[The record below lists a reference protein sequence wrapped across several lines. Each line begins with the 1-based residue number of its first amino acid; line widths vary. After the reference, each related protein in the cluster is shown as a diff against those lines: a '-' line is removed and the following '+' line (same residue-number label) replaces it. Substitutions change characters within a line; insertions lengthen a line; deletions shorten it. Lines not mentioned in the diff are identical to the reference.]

1 MKKQLFCVLTILC
14 TLNFVSA
21 QESKFYLGL
30 GLGVAFPGG
39 DVSDT
44 DGLKTGLDLTLLNM
58 GYRFSENWGATL
70 TWGSSGHAIE
80 DVDDIAAGV
89 GYLAVGPMC
98 TLPISDK
105 ISWDIKPQYAFSMAG
120 VYRGDLAE
128 ETGLDE
134 PISRGSAFIFGNS
147 LVFGSGKGF
156 KFSINLDY
164 LTGKFKKVEDPMGDY
179 DLEDDNGFSKF
190 SLGAGVRYN
199 F

>member
-1 MKKQLFCVLTILC
+1 MKQLIYVFTILC
-14 TLNFVSA
+14 TVNFMSA

-39 DVSDT
+39 EFSIDND
-44 DGLKTGLDLTLLNM
+44 LETGVDLTLLNV
-58 GYRFSENWGATL
+58 GYRFSEHWGATL
-70 TWGSSGHAIE
+70 TWGSSGHTVE
-80 DVDDIAAGV
+80 DLDDVAFGT
-89 GYLAVGPMC
+89 GYLAVGPMY

-105 ISWDIKPQYAFSMAG
+105 ISWDIKPQYAFSMVG
-120 VYRGDLAE
+120 VYTGDLAE
-128 ETGLDE
+128 ETGADDLTAT
-134 PISRGSAFIFGNS
+134 GSAFIFGNS

-179 DLEDDNGFSKF
+179 DLEDDNGFTKF
-190 SLGAGVRYN
+190 SLGAGLRYN

>member
-1 MKKQLFCVLTILC
+1 MKQLFYVLTILFAVNVL
-14 TLNFVSA
+14 TA
-21 QESKFYLGL
+21 QDSKFYLGL

-39 DVSDT
+39 EISEDND
-44 DGLKTGLDLTLLNM
+44 LETGVDLTLLNA
-58 GYRFSENWGATL
+58 GYRFSEHWGATL
-70 TWGSSGHAIE
+70 TWGSSGHTVE
-80 DVDDIAAGV
+80 DVDDVAFGA
-89 GYLAVGPMC
+89 GYLAVGPMY

-105 ISWDIKPQYAFSMAG
+105 ISWDIKPQYAFSMVG
-120 VYRGDLAE
+120 VYTGDLAE
-128 ETGLDE
+128 ETGADDLTA
-134 PISRGSAFIFGNS
+134 SGSAFIFGNS

>member
-1 MKKQLFCVLTILC
+1 MKQLFYVLTILC

-39 DVSDT
+39 EISENND
-44 DGLKTGLDLTLLNM
+44 LETGVDLTLLNA
-58 GYRFSENWGATL
+58 GYRFSEHWGATL
-70 TWGSSGHAIE
+70 TWGSSGHTVE
-80 DVDDIAAGV
+80 DLDDVAFGA
-89 GYLAVGPMC
+89 GYLAVGPMY

-105 ISWDIKPQYAFSMAG
+105 ISWDIKPQYAFSMVG
-120 VYRGDLAE
+120 IYTGDLAE
-128 ETGLDE
+128 ETGADDLTA
-134 PISRGSAFIFGNS
+134 RGSAFIFGNS

-179 DLEDDNGFSKF
+179 DLEDDNDFSKF

>member
-1 MKKQLFCVLTILC
+1 MKQLFYVLTILC

-70 TWGSSGHAIE
+70 TWGSSGHTIE
-80 DVDDIAAGV
+80 DLDDVAAGI
-89 GYLAVGPMC
+89 GYLAVGPMYSLSV
-98 TLPISDK
+98 TDK

-128 ETGLDE
+128 DLGLDAYT
-134 PISRGSAFIFGNS
+134 SRGSAFIFGNS

-156 KFSINLDY
+156 KFSVNLDY
-164 LTGKFKKVEDPMGDY
+164 LTGKFKKVDSPDGDY
-179 DLEDDNGFSKF
+179 DFDEDNGFSK
-190 SLGAGVRYN
+190 LNIGAGVRYN